1 MSTQNHLVG
10 HSLNS
15 EQRHM
20 LSEQEVRDNKRM
32 QMQVIAMNNKYI
44 GQEVLGLTRH
54 IQLPSDSIMRGGLRG
69 NGPSINTSMPTPVGF
84 RSLSSPTFDM
94 WSINVFWSKKVSKI
108 SKIQFQHTNEA
119 SFRGTLR
126 YLGTF

>member
-1 MSTQNHLVG
+1 
-10 HSLNS
+10 
-15 EQRHM
+15 
-20 LSEQEVRDNKRM
+20 
-32 QMQVIAMNNKYI
+32 MQVIAMNNKYI

-94 WSINVFWSKKVSKI
+94 WSMTPARIAGAADLYSPSSMLTGLEPFSPTTIREVDSMIMSDN
-108 SKIQFQHTNEA
+108 
-119 SFRGTLR
+119 
-126 YLGTF
+126 